1 MSQDTKTGVA
11 VGIRQRFG
19 NLSSAV
25 GALLLVGAFAFPY
38 LPGTGQYE
46 VFLLGQ
52 ILAFAIAALAYNVLL
67 GYTGLLSFGHA
78 AFFGGS
84 AYAAGLAMQ
93 YYGMTELLLLIPL
106 GVLVAGT
113 IAVVIGFI
121 SVRHTEVY
129 YALLMLALA
138 HLIYVLTVKLYTITG
153 GTDGVAITTP
163 TIAGVNYLTAWGYAG
178 YLMGILYYV
187 ILLSFVVTVV
197 LLWTFMHSPF
207 GLTLKTIRDDP
218 ERARAI
224 GIPVRRYRW
233 YASIMSGLFT
243 GLGGVMYAFLNGHVT
258 PGTVLHWSGSGELA
272 FMTVLGGT
280 GWFFGPITGAGA
292 FILIRSQAQ
301 QLTEYW
307 HFLMGLVLFLVIV
320 FEPEGISGIGAR
332 IRRRIQRWRGRG
344 GER

>member
-1 MSQDTKTGVA
+1 MSQDTQTGFA
-11 VGIRQRFG
+11 VGLKQR
-19 NLSSAV
+19 LADRSSIAGAV
-25 GALLLVGAFAFPY
+25 LLLGAFAFPY

-52 ILAFAIAALAYNVLL
+52 ILSFAIAALAYNVLL

-84 AYAAGLAMQ
+84 AYAIGLVMQ
-93 YYGMTELLLLIPL
+93 YTGISELLVLIPL
-106 GVLVAGT
+106 GVLAAGAV
-113 IAVVIGFI
+113 AVVIGYI

-138 HLIYVLTVKLYTITG
+138 HLIYVLTVKLYTVTG
-153 GTDGVAITTP
+153 GTDGVPIMTP
-163 TIAGVNYLTAWGYAG
+163 TIGGVNYLASWGYAG

-187 ILLSFVVTVV
+187 ILLAFVVTVV
-197 LLWTFMHSPF
+197 LLWVFMHSPF

-233 YASIMSGLFT
+233 YASIMSGVFT
-243 GLGGVMYAFLNGHVT
+243 GLGGAMYAFLNGHVT
-258 PGTVLHWSGSGELA
+258 PGTVLHWSRSGELA

-307 HFLMGLVLFLVIV
+307 HFMMGLVLFLVIV
-320 FEPEGISGIGAR
+320 LEPEGISGMGAR
-332 IRRRIQRWRGRG
+332 IRRRVQRWRNG
-344 GER
+344 GEP